1 MIFDTHCHLYDAS
14 YQESSEEVIQKC
26 LDNHVSLMMIPG
38 DNIENSLKAIKLA
51 ETFDQ
56 VYASIGIH
64 PEEVNSIS
72 LEEGMQQLKKIFH
85 TSKKIKAIGEIGLDK
100 HWSKDEELIKKQK
113 EYFIRQIDLA
123 NELNLPII
131 IHARDAYQDA
141 IQIIKEHPV
150 NKKGVFH
157 CYSGSVE
164 QLKEILKLGYY
175 IGLDGPVTYKNA
187 IVPKEVARIV
197 PLDRLVIET
206 DSPYMSPVPKRGS
219 INYPFYLNYVVAEIA
234 KIRQINSRE
243 IEDTTYH
250 NGKELFNI

>member
-1 MIFDTHCHLYDAS
+1 
-14 YQESSEEVIQKC
+14 
-26 LDNHVSLMMIPG
+26 MIPG